1 MFLISSQAPP
11 RWWEAQFTN
20 PGLPGACSLCW
31 ARRRRRA
38 GSRGFGQAPTGRARL
53 YPSPA
58 TSSPAGWRAGGC
70 WGRAGGTARPGGWMF
85 GEPPHTPTCAAQTK
99 PRAAAGGEWG
109 EEEVRNSPK
118 VRGAALGERNGVG
131 KPLRTLQAR
140 PSWEHTRAKAGLGQ
154 VLPQFPQSAVSAP
167 GHRVLPAA
175 PAGVSQ
181 QHRAAP
187 A

>member
-1 MFLISSQAPP
+1 MLGEAEAPG
-11 RWWEAQFTN
+11 WLT
-20 PGLPGACSLCW
+20 W
-31 ARRRRRA
+31 ARA
-38 GSRGFGQAPTGRARL
+38 GTDRQGQAVSQPCHLLPCGLESWGVLGSGWGHSTTG
-53 YPSPA
+53 
-58 TSSPAGWRAGGC
+58 
-70 WGRAGGTARPGGWMF
+70 GRMF
-85 GEPPHTPTCAAQTK
+85 GEPPYTPTCAAQTK